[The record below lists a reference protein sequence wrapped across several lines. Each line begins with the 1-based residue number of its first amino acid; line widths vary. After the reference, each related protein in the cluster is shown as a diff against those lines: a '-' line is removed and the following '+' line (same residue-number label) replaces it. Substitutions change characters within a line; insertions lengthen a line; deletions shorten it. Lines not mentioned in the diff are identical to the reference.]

1 MKFLGSI
8 LLCLE
13 DSSNINYS
21 FLTQAAQ
28 EFFAYFICMSIMHV
42 CLYHLHTWYLQR
54 SEEGNR
60 LPRSGVKDGC
70 ELQCGCWMELLSF
83 QSITS
88 EPKSCFKFL

>member
-28 EFFAYFICMSIMHV
+28 EFFCLFYMYEYNACMSV
-42 CLYHLHTWYLQR
+42 SFAYLVPTEVRRGQQ
-54 SEEGNR
+54 
-60 LPRSGVKDGC
+60 V
-70 ELQCGCWMELLSF
+70 
-83 QSITS
+83 T
-88 EPKSCFKFL
+88 